1 MQNVTMNTLPHNL
14 PPDEIR
20 DLFVNKDP
28 VATWDKSSKIILS
41 ISPNFEFQGVRTVFE
56 DVLRLFDGSYPEYS
70 PIKTP
75 YHDLQHTLDVFICA
89 VRLLHGVHLSD
100 TRLDDEEIALIMIAA
115 LLHDSG
121 YAQKAHEAKGSGAQ
135 HTRTH
140 IRRGIEFMAKNLSK
154 WQLPAAWEISLG
166 AIIQCTDMNRNLSQI
181 NFPNERVRLC
191 GQIVGSADLV
201 GQMADRIYLEKLL
214 LLYLEFK
221 EADLGMYQDIHDLLK
236 KTPVFYEYIR
246 QILDGELGGVYR
258 RLNYHFQNGI
268 NIDRNFYLE
277 SIKRNIEYLDRVIA
291 LNQEEWLDMLK
302 RHGIVKNIQK
312 NIALSNHP

>member
-1 MQNVTMNTLPHNL
+1 MQNAAMNTLPPTL
-14 PPDEIR
+14 QPDEIR

-28 VATWDKSSKIILS
+28 VATWDKSIRIIRS
-41 ISPNFEFQGVRTVFE
+41 ISPNFELQGVRTVFE

-89 VRLLHGVHLSD
+89 VRLLHGVHLDD
-100 TRLDDEEIALIMIAA
+100 TRLSDDEIALIMIAA
-115 LLHDSG
+115 LLHDCG
-121 YAQKAHEAKGSGAQ
+121 YAQKTHEAKGSGAQ
-135 HTRTH
+135 YTRTH

-154 WQLPAAWEISLG
+154 WKLPAAWGISLE
-166 AIIQCTDMNRNLSQI
+166 AIIQCTDMNRDLSKI
-181 NFPNERVRLC
+181 NFPDERIHLC

-221 EADLGMYQDIHDLLK
+221 EADLGIYENIHDLLQ
-236 KTPVFYEYIR
+236 KTPAFYEYIR

-258 RLNYHFQNGI
+258 SLNFHFKNEV

-277 SIKRNIEYLDRVIA
+277 SIKRNIEYLDKVIA
-291 LNQEEWLDMLK
+291 LNKVEWLDMLK
-302 RHGIVKNIQK
+302 RHGIVKNIQTT
-312 NIALSNHP
+312 IAPSNHP